1 MPRKHG
7 KKYKSALSFMEK
19 GKEYPLGEAVELVK
33 KMAEV
38 TKRNFD
44 QTVELAIRLNVDPRY
59 QDQMVRG
66 SVILPNGLGK
76 EIKVAVIAQGEKLN
90 EAEEAGADFVG
101 GDELIQKI
109 QQGWLDFDVLIA
121 TPDMMGKV
129 GRLGRILGPRGLMP
143 NPKTGTVTFDV
154 TKAVKE
160 AKSGKVDFKVDK
172 AGIIHA
178 PIGKVSFNR
187 DALLENAAMLIKAVL
202 DAKPSGAK
210 GQYVR
215 SITLS
220 ASMDPGVKVDV
231 NDAISQAQSLE

>member
-7 KKYKSALSFMEK
+7 KKYMSALSLIEK
-19 GKEYPLGEAVELVK
+19 GKEYSLEEAIELVK
-33 KMAEV
+33 KMAET

-44 QTVELAIRLNVDPRY
+44 QTVELAVRLNVDPRY

-66 SVILPNGLGK
+66 SVILPHGLGK
-76 EIKVAVIAQGEKLN
+76 EVRVAVIAQGEKLQ
-90 EAEEAGADFVG
+90 EAQEAGADFVG

-143 NPKTGTVTFDV
+143 NPKTGTVTFDLA
-154 TKAVKE
+154 KAIKE

-172 AGIIHA
+172 AGIVHA
-178 PIGKVSFNR
+178 PVGKVSFDKN
-187 DALLENAAMLIKAVL
+187 ALLENVISLIKAIL
-202 DAKPSGAK
+202 EAKPSGAK
-210 GQYVR
+210 GQYIR

-220 ASMDPGVKVDV
+220 ASMDPGVRIDI
-231 NDAISQAQSLE
+231 NDAISKAQSVE

>member
-1 MPRKHG
+1 MPKKHG
-7 KKYKSALSFMEK
+7 KKYMSALSLVEK
-19 GKEYPLGEAVELVK
+19 GKEYPLEEAISLVK

-44 QTVELAIRLNVDPRY
+44 QTVEMAIRLNVDPKY

-66 SVILPNGLGK
+66 SVILPHGLGK
-76 EIKVAVIAQGEKLN
+76 EIKVAVIAQGEKLK
-90 EAEEAGADFVG
+90 EAQEAGADFVG
-101 GDELIQKI
+101 GDDLIQKI

-129 GRLGRILGPRGLMP
+129 GKLGRILGPRGLMP
-143 NPKTGTVTFDV
+143 NPKTGTVTFDLA
-154 TKAVKE
+154 KAVKE

-172 AGIIHA
+172 AGIVHA
-178 PIGKVSFNR
+178 PIGKVSFEEK
-187 DALLENAAMLIKAVL
+187 ALLENAKNLIRAVL

-215 SITLS
+215 SITVS
-220 ASMDPGVKVDV
+220 ASMDPGVKIDI
-231 NDAISQAQSLE
+231 NDAIAKAQSTE

>member
-7 KKYKSALSFMEK
+7 KKYMSALSLIEK
-19 GKEYPLGEAVELVK
+19 GKEYPLEEAIELVK
-33 KMAEV
+33 KMAET
-38 TKRNFD
+38 TKRNFN
-44 QTVELAIRLNVDPRY
+44 QTVELAVRLNVDPRY

-66 SVILPNGLGK
+66 SVILPHGLGK
-76 EIKVAVIAQGEKLN
+76 EVRVAVIAQGEKLQ
-90 EAEEAGADFVG
+90 EAQEAGADFVG

-143 NPKTGTVTFDV
+143 NPKTGTVTFDLA
-154 TKAVKE
+154 KAIKE

-172 AGIIHA
+172 AGIVHA
-178 PIGKVSFNR
+178 PVGKVSFDKN
-187 DALLENAAMLIKAVL
+187 ALLENVISLIKAIL
-202 DAKPSGAK
+202 EAKPSGAK
-210 GQYVR
+210 GQYIR

-220 ASMDPGVKVDV
+220 ASMDPGIRIDI
-231 NDAISQAQSLE
+231 NDAVAKAQSAE

>member
-1 MPRKHG
+1 
-7 KKYKSALSFMEK
+7 
-19 GKEYPLGEAVELVK
+19 
-33 KMAEV
+33 MAET

-44 QTVELAIRLNVDPRY
+44 QTVELAVRLNVDPRY

-66 SVILPNGLGK
+66 SVILPHGLGK
-76 EIKVAVIAQGEKLN
+76 EVRDTVIAQGEKLQ
-90 EAEEAGADFVG
+90 EAQETGADFVG

-143 NPKTGTVTFDV
+143 NPKTGTVTFDLA
-154 TKAVKE
+154 KAIKE

-172 AGIIHA
+172 AGIVHA
-178 PIGKVSFNR
+178 PVGKVSFDKN
-187 DALLENAAMLIKAVL
+187 ALLENVISLIKAIL
-202 DAKPSGAK
+202 EAKPSGAK
-210 GQYVR
+210 GQYIR

-220 ASMDPGVKVDV
+220 ASMDPGVRIDI
-231 NDAISQAQSLE
+231 NDAVSKAQSAE

>member
-7 KKYKSALSFMEK
+7 KKYKSALSLMEK

-38 TKRNFD
+38 TKRSFD

>member
-7 KKYKSALSFMEK
+7 KKYMSALSLIEK
-19 GKEYPLGEAVELVK
+19 GKEYSLEEAIELVK
-33 KMAEV
+33 KMAET

-44 QTVELAIRLNVDPRY
+44 QTVELAVRLNVDPRY

-66 SVILPNGLGK
+66 SVILPHGLGK
-76 EIKVAVIAQGEKLN
+76 EVRVAVIAQGEKLQ
-90 EAEEAGADFVG
+90 EAQEAGADFVG

-143 NPKTGTVTFDV
+143 NPKTGTVTFDLA
-154 TKAVKE
+154 KAIKE

-172 AGIIHA
+172 AGIVHA
-178 PIGKVSFNR
+178 PVGKVSFDKN
-187 DALLENAAMLIKAVL
+187 ALLENVISLIKAIL
-202 DAKPSGAK
+202 EAKPSGAK
-210 GQYVR
+210 GQYIR

-220 ASMDPGVKVDV
+220 ASMDPGVRIDI
-231 NDAISQAQSLE
+231 NDAVSKAQSVE

>member
-1 MPRKHG
+1 
-7 KKYKSALSFMEK
+7 
-19 GKEYPLGEAVELVK
+19 
-33 KMAEV
+33 MAET

-44 QTVELAIRLNVDPRY
+44 QTVELAVRLNVDPRY

-66 SVILPNGLGK
+66 SVILPHGLGK
-76 EIKVAVIAQGEKLN
+76 EVRVAVIAQGEKLQ
-90 EAEEAGADFVG
+90 EAQETGADFVG

-143 NPKTGTVTFDV
+143 NPKTGTVTFDLA
-154 TKAVKE
+154 KAIKE

-172 AGIIHA
+172 AGIVHA
-178 PIGKVSFNR
+178 PVGKVSF
-187 DALLENAAMLIKAVL
+187 DKKALLENVISLIKAIL
-202 DAKPSGAK
+202 EAKPSGAK
-210 GQYVR
+210 GQYIR

-220 ASMDPGVKVDV
+220 ASMDPGVRIDI
-231 NDAISQAQSLE
+231 NDAVSKAQSAE